1 MKCERS
7 SLWFDLLWA
16 ANNQCYKLAL
26 GFLTGTVAVIAA
38 LVTYRLLKIVNA

>member
-16 ANNQCYKLAL
+16 VNNQCYKLAL
-26 GFLTGTVAVIAA
+26 GFLIGTVAVIAA
-38 LVTYRLLKIVNA
+38 LVTYRLLKTVNA